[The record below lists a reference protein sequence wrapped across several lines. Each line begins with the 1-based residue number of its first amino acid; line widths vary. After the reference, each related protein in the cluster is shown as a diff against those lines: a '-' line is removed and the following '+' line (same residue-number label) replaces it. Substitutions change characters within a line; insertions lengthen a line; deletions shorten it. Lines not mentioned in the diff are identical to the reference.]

1 MKIALPLFFVLL
13 GFQAFAYVPMLQ
25 ESHYWRSLEG
35 GWLPSL
41 VTYQVEGSSVMAGQ
55 EYARIQNYYGEV
67 GENMGSGYF
76 MREDAESEQVW
87 LRWNEDTSEILY
99 YDFSLE
105 VGDSVTFSDC
115 NIQATCISVEL
126 VMMADGISRK
136 HITVEEMG
144 GWYQEL
150 WIEGIGSLNGP
161 IAPGAFFCIADWDP
175 FLQCFYN
182 NQELVFTAPNVQ
194 EPCSE
199 TNVGE
204 HDQSNWEFLAQGNL
218 LQLKGNTRVN
228 YQLIDLRGRTLMHGE
243 LYPGKVLNLQNFA
256 RGSYVFTAWNNSTR
270 KSKRIL
276 LQE

>member
-1 MKIALPLFFVLL
+1 MKIVLPLFFVLL

-41 VTYQVEGSSVMAGQ
+41 VTYQVEGSSVIAGQ

-87 LRWNEDTSEILY
+87 LRWNEDAPEILY

-105 VGDSVTFSDC
+105 VGESVTFSDC

-126 VMMADGISRK
+126 VMMSDGISRK

-150 WIEGIGSLNGP
+150 WIEGIGSLHGP
-161 IAPGAFFCIADWDP
+161 IGPGAIFCIADWDP

-204 HDQSNWEFLAQGNL
+204 QDQSNWELLAQGHL
-218 LQLKGNTRVN
+218 IQLQGNAQVN
-228 YQLIDLRGRTLMHGE
+228 YQLIDLRGRTLMQGT
-243 LYPGKVLNLQNFA
+243 LYPGKVLNLKHFA
-256 RGSYVFTAWNNSTR
+256 RGSYILSAWNSSTR

>member
-1 MKIALPLFFVLL
+1 MKIVLPLFFVLL

-25 ESHYWRSLEG
+25 ESHYWRSIEG
-35 GWLPSL
+35 GWFPSL
-41 VTYQVEGSSVMAGQ
+41 VTYQVEGSSIIAGQ

-67 GENMGSGYF
+67 GQNMGSGYF
-76 MREDAESEQVW
+76 MREDTESEQVW

-126 VMMADGISRK
+126 VMMADGVSRK

-182 NQELVFTAPNVQ
+182 NQNLVFTTPNAQ
-194 EPCSE
+194 DPCAETSVEESHHSE
-199 TNVGE
+199 WDLLVK
-204 HDQSNWEFLAQGNL
+204 GNL
-218 LQLKGNTRVN
+218 IELSGNTILN
-228 YQLIDLRGRTLMHGE
+228 YHLLDLSGRTMMSGE
-243 LYPGKVLNLQNFA
+243 LYSGKILNLRNLA
-256 RGSYVFTAWNNSTR
+256 RGSYVFSAWNASGQ